1 MAAHW
6 EEGQGVRGAYGT
18 LVHHGGVA
26 LHYVWRKTSG
36 RCPFGCPF
44 SPKRRMNLR
53 CNSTGR
59 TADASHTAS
68 TSYLSASESHRHCQL
83 VVSSV
88 CVSV

>member
-36 RCPFGCPF
+36 RC
-44 SPKRRMNLR
+44 SLAALSLR
-53 CNSTGR
+53 
-59 TADASHTAS
+59 
-68 TSYLSASESHRHCQL
+68 SAA
-83 VVSSV
+83 
-88 CVSV
+88 